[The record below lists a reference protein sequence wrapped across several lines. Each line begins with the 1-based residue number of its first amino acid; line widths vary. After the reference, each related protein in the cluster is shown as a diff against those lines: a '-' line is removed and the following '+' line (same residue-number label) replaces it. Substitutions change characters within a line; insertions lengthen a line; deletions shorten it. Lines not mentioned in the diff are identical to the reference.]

1 MKVKNKRGFIVG
13 IIASMLCCTSI
24 VIYCILK
31 EQRFLISS
39 FLLIAIAIFNF
50 CNAFSR
56 KGIAEE
62 LHDSADE
69 RDLYLTMKTSHILV
83 KIMNYV
89 LCTFTFLFLIAYSAW
104 KNQLLLVIA
113 ITLCVI
119 EIFLFVAYLLI
130 NIFLEK
136 KE

>member
-1 MKVKNKRGFIVG
+1 MKTKVREFRTRMVLTQQQL
-13 IIASMLCCTSI
+13 ADL

-56 KGIAEE
+56 KGIFEE
-62 LHDSADE
+62 LHNDADE
-69 RDLYLTMKTSHILV
+69 RDFCLTMKTSHILV
-83 KIMNYV
+83 KIMNYM

-130 NIFLEK
+130 NILLEK

>member
-1 MKVKNKRGFIVG
+1 MKVKSKRSFIVG
-13 IIASMLCCTSI
+13 IIVCMLCCASL

-31 EQRFLISS
+31 DKRFLISS
-39 FLLIAIAIFNF
+39 FLLIVIAIFNYTLF
-50 CNAFSR
+50 
-56 KGIAEE
+56 
-62 LHDSADE
+62 
-69 RDLYLTMKTSHILV
+69 
-83 KIMNYV
+83 
-89 LCTFTFLFLIAYSAW
+89 TFTFLFIIAYSAW
-104 KNQLLLVIA
+104 KNQSLLVIA

>member
-1 MKVKNKRGFIVG
+1 MKVKNRRGFIVG
-13 IIASMLCCTSI
+13 IIASVLCCASI

-39 FLLIAIAIFNF
+39 FLLITIAIFNF
-50 CNAFSR
+50 YNAFSR
-56 KGIAEE
+56 KGIVEE
-62 LHDSADE
+62 LHDNADE

-83 KIMNYV
+83 KVMNYT
-89 LCTFTFLFLIAYSAW
+89 LCAFTFLFIIAYSAW
-104 KNQLLLVIA
+104 KNQSLLVIA

-119 EIFLFVAYLLI
+119 EIFLFIAYLLI

>member
-1 MKVKNKRGFIVG
+1 
-13 IIASMLCCTSI
+13 MLFQEKYF
-24 VIYCILK
+24 V
-31 EQRFLISS
+31 
-39 FLLIAIAIFNF
+39 
-50 CNAFSR
+50 
-56 KGIAEE
+56 EE
-62 LHDSADE
+62 LHDSTDE

-83 KIMNYV
+83 KIMNYT
-89 LCTFTFLFLIAYSAW
+89 LFTFTFLFIIAYSAW
-104 KNQLLLVIA
+104 KNQSLLVIA

>member
-1 MKVKNKRGFIVG
+1 MKVKNRRGFIVG
-13 IIASMLCCTSI
+13 IIASMLCCASI

-39 FLLIAIAIFNF
+39 FLLITIAIFNF
-50 CNAFSR
+50 YNAFSR
-56 KGIAEE
+56 KGIVEE
-62 LHDSADE
+62 LHDNADE

-83 KIMNYV
+83 KIMNYT
-89 LCTFTFLFLIAYSAW
+89 LCAFTFLFIIAYSAW
-104 KNQLLLVIA
+104 KNQSLLVIA

>member
-1 MKVKNKRGFIVG
+1 MEVKNRRGFIVG
-13 IIASMLCCTSI
+13 IIASMLCCASI

-50 CNAFSR
+50 YNAFSR
-56 KGIAEE
+56 KGIVEE
-62 LHDSADE
+62 LHDNADE

-83 KIMNYV
+83 KIMNYT
-89 LCTFTFLFLIAYSAW
+89 LCAFTFLFIIAYSAW
-104 KNQLLLVIA
+104 KNQSLLVIA
-113 ITLCVI
+113 ITLCII

>member
-1 MKVKNKRGFIVG
+1 MEVKNRRGFIVG
-13 IIASMLCCTSI
+13 IIASMLCCASI
-24 VIYCILK
+24 VIYFILK

-50 CNAFSR
+50 YNAFSR
-56 KGIAEE
+56 KGIVEE
-62 LHDSADE
+62 LHDNADE

-83 KIMNYV
+83 KIMNYT
-89 LCTFTFLFLIAYSAW
+89 LCAFTFLFIIAYSAW
-104 KNQLLLVIA
+104 KNQSLLVIA
-113 ITLCVI
+113 ITLCII

>member
-1 MKVKNKRGFIVG
+1 MKVKNRRGFIVAV
-13 IIASMLCCTSI
+13 IASMLCCASI

-31 EQRFLISS
+31 EQRFLIAS
-39 FLLIAIAIFNF
+39 FLLITIAIFNF
-50 CNAFSR
+50 YNAFSK
-56 KGIAEE
+56 KGIVEE
-62 LHDSADE
+62 LQDNADE

-83 KIMNYV
+83 KIMNYT
-89 LCTFTFLFLIAYSAW
+89 LCAFTFLFIIAYSAW
-104 KNQLLLVIA
+104 KNQSLLVIA

-130 NIFLEK
+130 NILLDK

>member
-1 MKVKNKRGFIVG
+1 MKVKNRRGFIVG
-13 IIASMLCCTSI
+13 IIASMLCCVSI

-39 FLLIAIAIFNF
+39 FLLITIAIFNF
-50 CNAFSR
+50 YNAFSR
-56 KGIAEE
+56 KGIVEE
-62 LHDSADE
+62 LHDNADE

-83 KIMNYV
+83 KIMNYT
-89 LCTFTFLFLIAYSAW
+89 LCAFTFLFIIAYSAW
-104 KNQLLLVIA
+104 KNQSLLVIA
-113 ITLCVI
+113 ITLCII

>member
-1 MKVKNKRGFIVG
+1 MKVKSKRSFIVG
-13 IIASMLCCTSI
+13 IIVCMLCCASL

-31 EQRFLISS
+31 DKRFLISS
-39 FLLIAIAIFNF
+39 FLLIVIAIFNF

-56 KGIAEE
+56 KGIVEE

-83 KIMNYV
+83 KIMNYT
-89 LCTFTFLFLIAYSAW
+89 LFTFTFLFIIAYSAW
-104 KNQLLLVIA
+104 KNQSILVIA

>member
-13 IIASMLCCTSI
+13 IIASMLCCASI

-89 LCTFTFLFLIAYSAW
+89 LCTFTFLFLIAYSAG

-113 ITLCVI
+113 ITLCSI

>member
-1 MKVKNKRGFIVG
+1 MKVKSKRSFIVG
-13 IIASMLCCTSI
+13 IIVCMLCCASL

-31 EQRFLISS
+31 DKRFLISS
-39 FLLIAIAIFNF
+39 FLLIVIAIFNF

-56 KGIAEE
+56 KGIVEE

-83 KIMNYV
+83 KIMNYT
-89 LCTFTFLFLIAYSAW
+89 LFTFTFLFIIAYSAW
-104 KNQLLLVIA
+104 KNQSLLVIA

>member
-1 MKVKNKRGFIVG
+1 MREFRTRIVLTQQQL
-13 IIASMLCCTSI
+13 ADL

-39 FLLIAIAIFNF
+39 FFLIAIAIFNF

-56 KGIAEE
+56 KGMFEE
-62 LHDSADE
+62 LHNDADE
-69 RDLYLTMKTSHILV
+69 RDLCLTMKTSRILV
-83 KIMNYV
+83 KIMNYM

-130 NIFLEK
+130 NILLEK

>member
-1 MKVKNKRGFIVG
+1 MKVKNRRGFIVG
-13 IIASMLCCTSI
+13 IIASMLCCASI

-39 FLLIAIAIFNF
+39 FLLITIAIFNF
-50 CNAFSR
+50 YNAFSR
-56 KGIAEE
+56 KGIVEE
-62 LHDSADE
+62 LHDNADE

-83 KIMNYV
+83 KIMNYT
-89 LCTFTFLFLIAYSAW
+89 LCTFTFLFIIAYSAW
-104 KNQLLLVIA
+104 KNQSLLVIA
-113 ITLCVI
+113 ITLCII

-130 NIFLEK
+130 NIFLGK